1 MPVEVIELAH
11 TGNRLLEAV
20 KRYRELTNA
29 TAEEAKAIVRS
40 I

>member
-1 MPVEVIELAH
+1 VPVEVIELARADN
-11 TGNRLLEAV
+11 TLEAV
-20 KRYRELTNA
+20 ERYRKLTNA

>member
-11 TGNRLLEAV
+11 AGNTLEAV